1 MDGKEGG
8 PVEVKLRSRLMGAA
22 CATTG
27 GVVHVAKRCKTEVL
41 AGLRARIA
49 ACVKRMTDTKWDG
62 EPLRA
67 GRQTAVSAGS
77 ELAAGGV
84 MYTLSA
90 CRSREK
96 VTPVNPCLT
105 GQLR

>member
-1 MDGKEGG
+1 MDSWGT
-8 PVEVKLRSRLMGAA
+8 A
-22 CATTG
+22 CVTIG
-27 GVVHVAKRCKTEVL
+27 RVVHVVKRPKTELLALRRVL
-41 AGLRARIA
+41 NARQTRSGT
-49 ACVKRMTDTKWDG
+49 V

-84 MYTLSA
+84 MYTPLA
-90 CRSREK
+90 RPSREK